1 MNNSKQITILI
12 LTVSALLLT
21 GCGRAMTRLLP
32 KMEKIDLPEELMVPP
47 KELKTI
53 TKPTPPVQETTNVPP
68 K

>member
-1 MNNSKQITILI
+1 MKYLLI
-12 LTVSALLLT
+12 IVMSLMLT
-21 GCGRAMTRLLP
+21 GCSSAMTRLLP

-53 TKPTPPVQETTNVPP
+53 TKPTPPVEAPADVPP